1 MTEPNYYEVL
11 GVMRNA
17 PPEVIRGAYKA
28 LAQKY
33 HPDKNPGDAEAARM
47 MMALNRAALTLLN
60 AEKRQ
65 AYDESLNGQ
74 AAASPEPSETPKP
87 ETATPNPSRQA
98 PEEPAPKPVN
108 WYSGWRVL
116 VTATVT
122 VVAAKL
128 IGILG
133 TLIAFFVFYWVRPR
147 RGTGQAA
154 AAAGIVGLAVAGI
167 YSAILLPN
175 WDGRSS
181 QVAKQQVSKPI
192 DWEKGVMTSP
202 PTTSNEVTPL
212 SGPPSMEEAKHWTQE
227 STGSADIGPWL
238 NYLPRESRFCRLA
251 DGSIVAVFP
260 PGVKPKAEQA
270 NPFCANVSVNSPSQ
284 LSTSSPSQNAKFG
297 GALVDDTPKGQ
308 FDPSTARLV
317 PFTGKLDGE

>member
-1 MTEPNYYEVL
+1 MTQPNYYELL

-47 MMALNRAALTLLN
+47 MTMLSRAAVTLLN
-60 AEKRQ
+60 AEKRR
-65 AYDESLNGQ
+65 AYDEFLNGQ
-74 AAASPEPSETPKP
+74 AAVSPEPSETPEP
-87 ETATPNPSRQA
+87 ETVTPNP
-98 PEEPAPKPVN
+98 PPKAKP
-108 WYSGWRVL
+108 WWTLL
-116 VTATVT
+116 VTFVILFLL
-122 VVAAKL
+122 AKL
-128 IGILG
+128 IGFLG
-133 TLIAFFVFYWVRPR
+133 TLIACFVFYWVKPR

-154 AAAGIVGLAVAGI
+154 AAAGIVGVAVAVI
-167 YSAILLPN
+167 FSAILLPN
-175 WDGRSS
+175 WAGRNS
-181 QVAKQQVSKPI
+181 QVAKHPVSEQI
-192 DWEKGVMTSP
+192 DWEKGVMTAP
-202 PTTSNEVTPL
+202 PTTSNELTAH

-227 STGSADIGPWL
+227 RTDSADIGPWL
-238 NYLPRESRFCRLA
+238 NYLPRESRFCRLV

-260 PGVKPKAEQA
+260 PGVKPQAEQA
-270 NPFCANVSVNSPSQ
+270 NPFCANVSVTSPSQ

-297 GALVDDTPKGQ
+297 GALVDTPKGQ